1 MTSLTRIFGS
11 KAQTRLV
18 QYLLDHKGR
27 IFNQAGLATYLDVS
41 PSTVA
46 RIIQPLIEE
55 GMLNYEQIGGQMKVL
70 ALNDENEKTKALL
83 EFHQR
88 IRDL

>member
-1 MTSLTRIFGS
+1 MTSLVRIFGS

-18 QYLLDHKGR
+18 QYLLDHPGR
-27 IFNQAGLATYLDVS
+27 VFNQAGLASYLDVS
-41 PSTVA
+41 PSTIA

-55 GMLNYEQIGGQMKVL
+55 GMLNYEQVGGQMKVL
-70 ALNDENEKTKALL
+70 ALNDENEKTKALI
-83 EFHQR
+83 EFYQK

>member
-70 ALNDENEKTKALL
+70 TLNDENEKTKALL
-83 EFHQR
+83 EFHLR

>member
-1 MTSLTRIFGS
+1 MTSLLKIFGS

-41 PSTVA
+41 PSTIA
-46 RIIQPLIEE
+46 RILQPLVEE
-55 GMLNYEQIGGQMKVL
+55 GILSYEQIGGQMKII
-70 ALNDENEKTKALL
+70 ALNDENEKTKILIDFYERL
-83 EFHQR
+83 R
-88 IRDL
+88 NL

>member
-83 EFHQR
+83 EFHLR

>member
-18 QYLLDHKGR
+18 QYLLDHRGR

-70 ALNDENEKTKALL
+70 TLNDENEKTKALL
-83 EFHQR
+83 EFHLR

>member
-1 MTSLTRIFGS
+1 MTGLVRIFGS

-18 QYLLDHKGR
+18 QYMLDHKGR

-46 RIIQPLIEE
+46 RIIQPLVEE

-83 EFHQR
+83 EFNQR